1 MDALLAMDKQDER
14 SRSAGRRNL
23 RVQVNRIIA
32 SQREYVLGVA
42 TILQGPFIVA
52 LLLLSLCVQFYAGP

>member
-42 TILQGPFIVA
+42 TILQGPFIVT